1 MTHTEAAT
9 MQLSSEG
16 AVGVPLK
23 FVLVRGRRVVEQ
35 RRTRLLCP
43 SLEDVKG
50 CVRQWACG
58 AFTLRYVDD
67 EGDLVTV
74 DLDEEWAECVALWRE
89 ARGADDADV
98 DVDVDVCA
106 QQQRAL
112 RLVVALGAQDG
123 SAVCLGQERHPRQAF
138 WDRVR
143 QHRDAQRDG
152 HMHGHGH
159 GHRHQHM
166 HGRHGAML
174 PGIRQLLAEWH
185 AHARTQGQEQK
196 QQEVESG
203 SGSVTDGTPCCR
215 RSVKHAGEHGPRCRV
230 HGRKNAD
237 ATDVPQAAVAEVCC
251 AGEGCCYAV
260 TRRHGTHCCHMCAR
274 GGGQHGPRCEQ
285 RHMEASDVE
294 AAAPAVVGEGDVSQS
309 VQEVKPCC
317 RRSVKHAGKH
327 GPHCRVHGKKSGDD
341 DTDKAA
347 QTGATAQTPEE
358 VEALLS
364 VQEGTPC
371 CRRSV
376 KHAGKHGPHCRVHG
390 KKSADATEAVEV
402 PSQEE
407 EEEEDVTAGVSDA
420 ALLVC
425 AGCSFEVTG
434 VHATHCCVRCAK
446 HAGQHG
452 PRCEQKM
459 PMAAEEDVQ
468 VEDDED
474 EDEDEDVVVVAVPAE
489 TEETVTE
496 QAGTVVCEEDS
507 AGVTALRNM
516 GFDITADVRAVLERH
531 NGDVAA
537 VLEEMM

>member
-1 MTHTEAAT
+1 MTHAEARAT

-89 ARGADDADV
+89 ARGTDDADADV

-123 SAVCLGQERHPRQAF
+123 SAVCLGQQRHPRQAF

-152 HMHGHGH
+152 HMHMHGH
-159 GHRHQHM
+159 GHRHQHHQHV

-203 SGSVTDGTPCCR
+203 SGV
-215 RSVKHAGEHGPRCRV
+215 
-230 HGRKNAD
+230 
-237 ATDVPQAAVAEVCC
+237 
-251 AGEGCCYAV
+251 
-260 TRRHGTHCCHMCAR
+260 
-274 GGGQHGPRCEQ
+274 
-285 RHMEASDVE
+285 
-294 AAAPAVVGEGDVSQS
+294 
-309 VQEVKPCC
+309 
-317 RRSVKHAGKH
+317 
-327 GPHCRVHGKKSGDD
+327 
-341 DTDKAA
+341 
-347 QTGATAQTPEE
+347 
-358 VEALLS
+358 
-364 VQEGTPC
+364 
-371 CRRSV
+371 
-376 KHAGKHGPHCRVHG
+376 
-390 KKSADATEAVEV
+390 
-402 PSQEE
+402 
-407 EEEEDVTAGVSDA
+407 
-420 ALLVC
+420 
-425 AGCSFEVTG
+425 
-434 VHATHCCVRCAK
+434 
-446 HAGQHG
+446 
-452 PRCEQKM
+452 
-459 PMAAEEDVQ
+459 
-468 VEDDED
+468 
-474 EDEDEDVVVVAVPAE
+474 
-489 TEETVTE
+489 
-496 QAGTVVCEEDS
+496 
-507 AGVTALRNM
+507 
-516 GFDITADVRAVLERH
+516 
-531 NGDVAA
+531 
-537 VLEEMM
+537 

>member
-58 AFTLRYVDD
+58 VFTLRYVDD

-98 DVDVDVCA
+98 CA
-106 QQQRAL
+106 QQRAL
-112 RLVVALGAQDG
+112 RLVVTIGAQDG
-123 SAVCLGQERHPRQAF
+123 SAVCLGQQRHPRQAF
-138 WDRVR
+138 WERVI

-152 HMHGHGH
+152 NRHHH
-159 GHRHQHM
+159 HQHM
-166 HGRHGAML
+166 HGHHGAML
-174 PGIRQLLAEWH
+174 PGIRHLLAEWQ
-185 AHARTQGQEQK
+185 AHAQTQGQEQK
-196 QQEVESG
+196 QAGDEVESG
-203 SGSVTDGTPCCR
+203 SESVKEVTPCCR

-230 HGRKNAD
+230 HGSKSAD

-251 AGEGCCYAV
+251 AGEGCSYAV

-274 GGGQHGPRCEQ
+274 GGGQHGPRCEK
-285 RHMEASDVE
+285 RHMETSDVE
-294 AAAPAVVGEGDVSQS
+294 AAAPAVVGEDVSQS
-309 VQEVKPCC
+309 VKKEGMTCCRKSVKHAGEHGPRCRVHGKKSGDATDVLVEQTEEETPAEAVSEEVKPCC
-317 RRSVKHAGKH
+317 RRSVKHAGQH
-327 GPHCRVHGKKSGDD
+327 GPHCLVHKRKS
-341 DTDKAA
+341 
-347 QTGATAQTPEE
+347 
-358 VEALLS
+358 
-364 VQEGTPC
+364 
-371 CRRSV
+371 
-376 KHAGKHGPHCRVHG
+376 
-390 KKSADATEAVEV
+390 DATEAVEV
-402 PSQEE
+402 PSQE

-468 VEDDED
+468 VEDN
-474 EDEDEDVVVVAVPAE
+474 EDVDVVAVPADTQPE
-489 TEETVTE
+489 REEE
-496 QAGTVVCEEDS
+496 KQEADS

>member
-1 MTHTEAAT
+1 M
-9 MQLSSEG
+9 
-16 AVGVPLK
+16 
-23 FVLVRGRRVVEQ
+23 
-35 RRTRLLCP
+35 
-43 SLEDVKG
+43 
-50 CVRQWACG
+50 
-58 AFTLRYVDD
+58 DD

-98 DVDVDVCA
+98 CA

-112 RLVVALGAQDG
+112 RLVVTLGAQDG
-123 SAVCLGQERHPRQAF
+123 SAVCLGQQRHPRQAF
-138 WDRVR
+138 WDR
-143 QHRDAQRDG
+143 DAQRDG
-152 HMHGHGH
+152 H
-159 GHRHQHM
+159 RHHHQYM
-166 HGRHGAML
+166 HGRHGAM

-185 AHARTQGQEQK
+185 AQTWRQGQEQK
-196 QQEVESG
+196 QQAGDEVEAE
-203 SGSVTDGTPCCR
+203 SVKEGTPCCR
-215 RSVKHAGEHGPRCRV
+215 RSMKHAGEHGPRCRV

-285 RHMEASDVE
+285 RHMETSDVE
-294 AAAPAVVGEGDVSQS
+294 AAAPAVVGENVLESAKEGM
-309 VQEVKPCC
+309 PCC
-317 RRSVKHAGKH
+317 RRSVKHAGQH
-327 GPHCRVHGKKSGDD
+327 GPRCRVH
-341 DTDKAA
+341 A
-347 QTGATAQTPEE
+347 
-358 VEALLS
+358 
-364 VQEGTPC
+364 
-371 CRRSV
+371 R
-376 KHAGKHGPHCRVHG
+376 
-390 KKSADATEAVEV
+390 KSADATEAAEV
-402 PSQEE
+402 PSQEEGKE
-407 EEEEDVTAGVSDA
+407 EEEEDVTAGVPDA

-459 PMAAEEDVQ
+459 PMH
-468 VEDDED
+468 VE
-474 EDEDEDVVVVAVPAE
+474 EDEDVVAVQK
-489 TEETVTE
+489 EE
-496 QAGTVVCEEDS
+496 AVVCEEDS

>member
-9 MQLSSEG
+9 MQLSEES

-74 DLDEEWAECVALWRE
+74 DLDEEWTECVALWRE
-89 ARGADDADV
+89 PRRSDDADA
-98 DVDVDVCA
+98 CA

-112 RLVVALGAQDG
+112 RLVVTIGAQDG
-123 SAVCLGQERHPRQAF
+123 SAVCLGQQRHPRQAF
-138 WDRVR
+138 WDRVI

-159 GHRHQHM
+159 RHQHM
-166 HGRHGAML
+166 HGRHSAM
-174 PGIRQLLAEWH
+174 PGIRQLLAEWQSH
-185 AHARTQGQEQK
+185 AQTQGQEQK
-196 QQEVESG
+196 QAGDEVESR
-203 SGSVTDGTPCCR
+203 SE
-215 RSVKHAGEHGPRCRV
+215 SVK
-230 HGRKNAD
+230 
-237 ATDVPQAAVAEVCC
+237 EV
-251 AGEGCCYAV
+251 
-260 TRRHGTHCCHMCAR
+260 
-274 GGGQHGPRCEQ
+274 
-285 RHMEASDVE
+285 
-294 AAAPAVVGEGDVSQS
+294 
-309 VQEVKPCC
+309 
-317 RRSVKHAGKH
+317 
-327 GPHCRVHGKKSGDD
+327 
-341 DTDKAA
+341 
-347 QTGATAQTPEE
+347 
-358 VEALLS
+358 
-364 VQEGTPC
+364 TPC

-376 KHAGKHGPHCRVHG
+376 KHAGKHGPRCRVHG
-390 KKSADATEAVEV
+390 KKSADATDVLVEQTEEETPAEAVSEEVKPCCRRSVKHAGQHGPHCRVHTQTPEEVEALQSVQEGTPCCRKSVKHAGKHGPHCRVHKRKSDATEAVEV

-407 EEEEDVTAGVSDA
+407 EAEEEDVTAGVSGA

-468 VEDDED
+468 VEDN
-474 EDEDEDVVVVAVPAE
+474 EDVVVVAVPAE
-489 TEETVTE
+489 TETE
-496 QAGTVVCEEDS
+496 REEEKQEADS
-507 AGVTALRNM
+507 EGVTALRNM
-516 GFDITADVRAVLERH
+516 GFDITADVRAVLEKH
-531 NGDVAA
+531 NGGIAA

>member
-23 FVLVRGRRVVEQ
+23 FVLVRGQRVVEQ

-58 AFTLRYVDD
+58 VFTLRYVDD

-74 DLDEEWAECVALWRE
+74 DLDEEWVECVALWRE

-98 DVDVDVCA
+98 CA
-106 QQQRAL
+106 QQRAL
-112 RLVVALGAQDG
+112 RLVVTIGAQDG
-123 SAVCLGQERHPRQAF
+123 SAVCLGQQSHPR
-138 WDRVR
+138 
-143 QHRDAQRDG
+143 HRDGQGDG
-152 HMHGHGH
+152 HRHH
-159 GHRHQHM
+159 HQHM
-166 HGRHGAML
+166 HGRHSAML
-174 PGIRQLLAEWH
+174 PGIRHLLAEWQ
-185 AHARTQGQEQK
+185 AHAQTQGQEQK
-196 QQEVESG
+196 QAGDEVESG
-203 SGSVTDGTPCCR
+203 SESVKEGTPCCR
-215 RSVKHAGEHGPRCRV
+215 RSVKHAGEHGPHCRV

-237 ATDVPQAAVAEVCC
+237 ATDVLQVAQVCC
-251 AGEGCCYAV
+251 AGEGCSYAV

-274 GGGQHGPRCEQ
+274 GRGQHGPRCEQ
-285 RHMEASDVE
+285 RHMETSDVG
-294 AAAPAVVGEGDVSQS
+294 AAAPAVVGEDVSQS
-309 VQEVKPCC
+309 VRK
-317 RRSVKHAGKH
+317 
-327 GPHCRVHGKKSGDD
+327 
-341 DTDKAA
+341 
-347 QTGATAQTPEE
+347 
-358 VEALLS
+358 
-364 VQEGTPC
+364 EGMPC

-390 KKSADATEAVEV
+390 KKSAGATDVLVEQTEEETPAESVSEEVKPCCRRSVKHAGKHGPRCRVHAQTPEVVEALQSVQDGTPCCRKNVKHAGQHGPHCRVHKKSADATESVEV

-407 EEEEDVTAGVSDA
+407 EEDVTAAVPDA

-474 EDEDEDVVVVAVPAE
+474 VVVVAVPAE
-489 TEETVTE
+489 TETE
-496 QAGTVVCEEDS
+496 REEEKQAADS